1 MRIFKYIS
9 IPVLLIVLAVY
20 LRGSFSD
27 YQEFGGQIFNT
38 YYRVKIRTS
47 LNDKTL
53 PDKVKEALELVD
65 SQMSAFR
72 EDSELSRINH
82 AAKGE
87 KINVS
92 DELAAVLKKS
102 YQINQETNGA
112 FDPAIGPLIDLWGF
126 GPSHTYSKPSR
137 RQLAQVLS
145 YSKYAKLKFSSN
157 FHTVSKS
164 DARTQLNLSAIA
176 KGYAVDL
183 IAQTIEE
190 AGFKDYIV
198 EIGGEVRLSGARDDA
213 GNLWNVGIG
222 VPLKDSRAN
231 ALALELSNYSIATSG
246 DYRNFREE
254 DGHIFSHTIS
264 PQTGKPLKNE
274 LASVTVFSR
283 KCADA
288 DAYATAIMT
297 MGAKA
302 GLKFANRR
310 KLPVIM
316 FLHSPDGDYTMM
328 TSARA
333 QELIGVESNAA
344 N

>member
-1 MRIFKYIS
+1 MSIKKYDESRKKDFHKKLAICGVIF
-9 IPVLLIVLAVY
+9 LIGIALGVGMFCFL
-20 LRGSFSD
+20 SPD
-27 YQEFGGQIFNT
+27 EEKETIT
-38 YYRVKIRTS
+38 TMDTT
-47 LNDKTL
+47 DKR
-53 PDKVKEALELVD
+53 D
-65 SQMSAFR
+65 
-72 EDSELSRINH
+72 
-82 AAKGE
+82 
-87 KINVS
+87 
-92 DELAAVLKKS
+92 
-102 YQINQETNGA
+102 
-112 FDPAIGPLIDLWGF
+112 
-126 GPSHTYSKPSR
+126 
-137 RQLAQVLS
+137 
-145 YSKYAKLKFSSN
+145 
-157 FHTVSKS
+157 
-164 DARTQLNLSAIA
+164 
-176 KGYAVDL
+176 
-183 IAQTIEE
+183 
-190 AGFKDYIV
+190 IV

-274 LASVTVFSR
+274 LASVTVFSH